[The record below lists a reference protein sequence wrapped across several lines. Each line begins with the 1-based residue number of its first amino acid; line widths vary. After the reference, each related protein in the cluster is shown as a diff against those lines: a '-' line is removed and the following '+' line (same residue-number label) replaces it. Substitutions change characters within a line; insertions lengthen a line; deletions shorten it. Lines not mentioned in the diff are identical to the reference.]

1 MICKQ
6 CQHQNIVSAQYC
18 ERCGAPFTEEERQA
32 AYDATVYG
40 KIDKWEERK
49 SVVTLEKFTSHPI
62 FRIAVLAVILVV
74 GLLLGRPHGNEMTV
88 LEGDGYTVSQ
98 HTETGDL
105 YLLTAQEE
113 VSVELYLP
121 QKAEAITLIAPDG
134 ETKDVDIE
142 KGITLPV
149 AEQAYTFTADY
160 GNGQETLTVFVWEAT
175 E

>member
-6 CQHQNIVSAQYC
+6 CQHKNILSAQYC
-18 ERCGAPFTEEERQA
+18 ELCGAPFTEEQRQA

-40 KIDKWEERK
+40 KINK
-49 SVVTLEKFTSHPI
+49 LEKLKSTVMLEKITSHPI

-88 LEGDGYTVSQ
+88 LAGDGYSVSQ

-105 YLLTAQEE
+105 YLLTAQDE
-113 VSVELYLP
+113 VGVELYLP
-121 QKAEAITLIAPDG
+121 KRAKTLTLTSPDG
-134 ETKDVDIE
+134 ETKDVDTR

-149 AEQAYTFTADY
+149 AEEAYTFTADY
-160 GNGQETLTVFVWEAT
+160 GSGEETLTVFVWEAT
-175 E
+175 K